1 MRPAYACLSGK
12 VIFFFQIEA
21 LDEPCQRPTP
31 DFPGENIK
39 SEEELGKK
47 GLGWTGGGQPCQFQ
61 SPVCK
66 MMNNILVV
74 DNDQVMLRT
83 LTSLLQSQGG
93 FLNVLTAESGKQALG
108 VMRKMPVRI
117 VITAIRVPEL
127 DGFELVARLARE
139 YPATKVI
146 VMTSEATPLLRARI
160 KQFPS
165 AVYFDHTH
173 DLSMLS
179 HRVFTELQ
187 IDYGGRVRGINL
199 SSFLQ
204 MLALENRTCTLKV
217 TSKDQAGYL
226 WLEQGELVAAKSSQT
241 DGKEAALQILAWRN
255 VFIDIDYTPR
265 RIKHEI
271 AMPLMML
278 LLESGQMDDELRSE
292 TDNRRR
298 HERYELLVALDF
310 DIQDMTRHCALRDIS
325 LSGAYIETDHEVA
338 IGQTITLSLS
348 SPALKS
354 SCAIEATV
362 VRKDKTGIGIRFQTT
377 GAHQH
382 RMIQAMIDAS
392 IAPLHDHD
400 SQAEPLQEEFRITP

>member
-1 MRPAYACLSGK
+1 
-12 VIFFFQIEA
+12 
-21 LDEPCQRPTP
+21 
-31 DFPGENIK
+31 
-39 SEEELGKK
+39 
-47 GLGWTGGGQPCQFQ
+47 
-61 SPVCK
+61 

-93 FLNVLTAESGKQALG
+93 FLNVLTAESGGQALG
-108 VMRKMPVRI
+108 IMRKMPIRI

-139 YPATKVI
+139 YPATRVI
-146 VMTSEATPLLRARI
+146 VMISEATPLLRARI

-165 AVYFDHTH
+165 AVYLDHSQ
-173 DLSMLS
+173 DLSMLT

-204 MLALENRTCTLKV
+204 MMSLENRTCTLKV

-226 WLEQGELVAAKSSQT
+226 WLEQGELIAARSSQT
-241 DGKEAALQILAWRN
+241 SGKEAALQILAWRN

-292 TDNRRR
+292 TANRRE
-298 HERYELLVALDF
+298 HDRYELLVALDF
-310 DIQDMTRHCALRDIS
+310 DIQDMTRHCSLRDIS

-348 SPALKS
+348 SPALKTG
-354 SCAIEATV
+354 CTIEAKV
-362 VRKDKTGIGIRFQTT
+362 VRKDKTGIGIRFQQT
-377 GAHQH
+377 GAHQR

-392 IAPLHDHD
+392 IAPLHAHD
-400 SQAEPLQEEFRITP
+400 SQAEPLHEVRITP